1 MEAANLIIS
10 SSSSPINAKPVIE
23 ITQEEEAKHGLA
35 GFGRACFPDNFI
47 FGTASAA
54 YQYEGAANEGG
65 RGPSIWDTFT
75 HQRPG
80 KISDGSNADVG
91 IDFYHQFKDD
101 VKIIRKMGLDAF
113 RFSISWSRVLPSG
126 KLSGGVNKE
135 GIKFYSNLIDELLVN
150 GLKPFVTLFHWD
162 LPQALE
168 DEYGGFLS
176 SQIVSDFCD
185 YAELCF
191 WEFGD
196 RVKHWITLN
205 EPVTFSQNGYVTG
218 IHAPGRGSSSS
229 LEPMNGDPATEP
241 YLVSHN
247 LLLAHAVAVQ
257 LYRQKFQ
264 ECQKGVIGITLLS
277 HWMVPQSNSSSDCNA
292 AQRALDFM
300 FGWYMEPLTRGD
312 YPGSMRNIVRNRLP
326 EFTETESEMVK
337 GSFDFI
343 GINYYTANYVADA
356 SSSSSLASHYSTT
369 GKLSYATDP
378 MVHYSTEQ
386 NGVSIGPKANSYWL
400 HVHPQGF
407 YDLLVYTKEKYNNPL
422 IYITENGV
430 DELNDVKLTIKE
442 ARVDKLRLSYHLHHL
457 RYLLDAIRDGVN
469 VKGYF
474 QWSLLDNFEW
484 HEGFSSRF
492 GMIYVDYKDRYLTRY
507 PKESALWFM
516 NFLKKDA

>member
-1 MEAANLIIS
+1 M
-10 SSSSPINAKPVIE
+10 
-23 ITQEEEAKHGLA
+23 
-35 GFGRACFPDNFI
+35 
-47 FGTASAA
+47 
-54 YQYEGAANEGG
+54 
-65 RGPSIWDTFT
+65 
-75 HQRPG
+75 
-80 KISDGSNADVG
+80 G
-91 IDFYHQFKDD
+91 ICA
-101 VKIIRKMGLDAF
+101 R
-113 RFSISWSRVLPSG
+113 
-126 KLSGGVNKE
+126 
-135 GIKFYSNLIDELLVN
+135 
-150 GLKPFVTLFHWD
+150 
-162 LPQALE
+162 
-168 DEYGGFLS
+168 
-176 SQIVSDFCD
+176 SDFCD

-312 YPGSMRNIVRNRLP
+312 YPGSMRKIVRNRLP

-430 DELNDVKLTIKE
+430 DELNDEKLTIKE

-484 HEGFSSRF
+484 NEGFSSRF